1 MIEQGGDPSN
11 AQGRFRSDTEKGIP
25 AMKNLERYKDDLN
38 QLITTGED
46 LHFAM
51 QLKCHPEQFKKIAK
65 EELGNKAQAMF
76 KNLPSFSEGY
86 QAWYSEAKALVRQL
100 LPDRLDDFSGY
111 YEKAKLRKA
120 ITAENYRISDYLA
133 ALQVT
138 RREGMV
144 QKVIVGPSAAI
155 PSFVQQLT
163 IVKAIRKRF
172 ESSLFDI
179 RTIMQADLFDS
190 ELEAAKALV
199 QYGFFRAGGALA
211 GVVMERHLAQVCEN
225 HAIKFRKKKLT
236 IADFNDALK
245 EADAIDLPQWRFN
258 QHLGDLRNLC
268 DHDKATE
275 PTSEQATDLV
285 DGVMKLTK
293 TLF

>member
-1 MIEQGGDPSN
+1 MN
-11 AQGRFRSDTEKGIP
+11 
-25 AMKNLERYKDDLN
+25 NLEQYKGDLN
-38 QLITTGED
+38 QLLETGKD

-51 QLKCHPEQFKKIAK
+51 QFECYPEQFKRVAK
-65 EELGNKAQAMF
+65 KNPEVQAMF
-76 KNLPSFSEGY
+76 GNLPLFSEGY

-111 YEKAKLRKA
+111 YEKYDKTKMRKG
-120 ITAENYRISDYLA
+120 ITVENYRISDYLA
-133 ALQVT
+133 GHQVT
-138 RREGMV
+138 VTGMDGLV
-144 QKVIVGPSAAI
+144 EKVIVGPSAAI
-155 PSFVQQLT
+155 PSFVQQLE
-163 IVKAIRKRF
+163 IVKAIEKRF

-179 RTIMQADLFDS
+179 RTIVQADLFDS

-199 QYGFFRAGGALA
+199 QHGFFRPGGALA
-211 GVVMERHLAQVCEN
+211 GVVLERHLAQVCEN
-225 HAIKFRKKKLT
+225 HAAKLRKKNPT

-245 EADAIDLPQWRFN
+245 AAGAIDLPQWRFN

-268 DHDKATE
+268 GHNKAIE

-285 DGVMKLTK
+285 DGVMKLIK